1 MMHSLPL
8 LHRCTMRCLALALIL
23 GLGVASWPGAT
34 TAAGRE
40 AARVVAQ
47 ADTVPLGQVLRAIA
61 DRFPGRALDA
71 QRAEQGGRQVYRI
84 KWLGNDGKVREI
96 LADARSGEI
105 LSVR

>member
-1 MMHSLPL
+1 MMHSPPL
-8 LHRCTMRCLALALIL
+8 RHRWAMRLLALALIL
-23 GLGVASWPGAT
+23 GLGAASWPDAT

-47 ADTVPLGQVLRAIA
+47 AEAVPLGQVLRAIA

-71 QRAEQGGRQVYRI
+71 QRTEQGGRQVYRI
-84 KWLGNDGKVREI
+84 KWLGDDGKVREV
-96 LADARSGEI
+96 LADARSGDI

>member
-1 MMHSLPL
+1 MMHSLPF
-8 LHRCTMRCLALALIL
+8 LHRWAMRLLALALIL
-23 GLGVASWPGAT
+23 GLGATSWPGAT
-34 TAAGRE
+34 MAAGRE
-40 AARVVAQ
+40 AAHVVAQ
-47 ADTVPLGQVLRAIA
+47 ADAVPLGQVLRAIA

-96 LADARSGEI
+96 LADARSGDI

>member
-8 LHRCTMRCLALALIL
+8 LHRWAMRLLALALIL
-23 GLGVASWPGAT
+23 GLGAAPWPGAS

-40 AARVVAQ
+40 AARVLAQ
-47 ADTVPLGQVLRAIA
+47 AETVPLGQVLRAIA

-71 QRAEQGGRQVYRI
+71 QRTERGGRQVYRI
-84 KWLGNDGKVREI
+84 KWLGDDGKVREV